1 MNWILGTH
9 AKVKQRTNTM
19 LFPSGPRMHTVA
31 HTIIMNKKQ
40 GLKINNV
47 VHAAQPWTLMKV
59 HQGNFRED
67 KRYFL
72 TENSVYFLK
81 IAPSDQ

>member
-1 MNWILGTH
+1 MKKKMLACQTDDMNWILGTH

-47 VHAAQPWTLMKV
+47 VHDAQPMDANEGTPRKF
-59 HQGNFRED
+59 QGRE
-67 KRYFL
+67 KLFSY
-72 TENSVYFLK
+72 
-81 IAPSDQ
+81 

>member
-1 MNWILGTH
+1 MLVCHTYDMNWILGTH
-9 AKVKQRTNTM
+9 AKVKQRTNTV

-47 VHAAQPWTLMKV
+47 VPDAQQWTLMKV
-59 HQGNFRED
+59 HQGNFREE
-67 KRYFL
+67 K
-72 TENSVYFLK
+72 K
-81 IAPSDQ
+81 IFSY